1 MKGYDDMELK
11 RLISDGDKVQVYEY
25 EGNAVKVFK
34 DPNEPKSVIL
44 YEALTHTRVEET
56 GYPRIPSLEGMTKV
70 DGKWAVMYKF
80 IKGKTLAELMQEEPA
95 KLDEYLALMADLHI
109 EINSQRSAK
118 LSRLKDYLKRSIDS
132 LDVIDDV
139 KKYELLT
146 KLEAMPKHVKMC
158 HGDFTPENIIVNDE
172 GIFVV
177 DWLKAKQG
185 NASADVAKTYLRF
198 CLSHRTEYAEKY
210 LKLYCSKT
218 GTDVR
223 YVYEWLP
230 IVAAAQL
237 KFKRP
242 EERELLLTW
251 IDIADYN

>member
-1 MKGYDDMELK
+1 MELK
-11 RLISDGDKVQVYEY
+11 KLISDGGKVQVYEQD
-25 EGNAVKVFK
+25 GLAVKVFK
-34 DPNEPKSVIL
+34 DVHEPKSVVL

-56 GYPRIPSLEGMTKV
+56 GYPRIPPLEEVKKI
-70 DGKWAVMYKF
+70 DGRWAVTYKF
-80 IKGKTLAELMQEEPA
+80 VKGKNLAELMRENPE
-95 KLDEYLALMADLHI
+95 KVDEYLSLMVDLQI
-109 EINSQRSAK
+109 EINACRSAK
-118 LSRLKDYLKRSIDS
+118 ISKLKDYLKRSIEG
-132 LDVIDDV
+132 LDMIDDV

-146 KLEAMPKHVKMC
+146 RLESMPKHVKLC
-158 HGDFTPENIIVNDE
+158 HGEFTPENIIVNDD

-185 NASADVAKTYLRF
+185 NASADIAKTYLSF

-218 GTDVR
+218 GTAVK
-223 YVYEWLP
+223 YVQDWLP

-251 IDIADYN
+251 IDIADYS